1 VENIRH
7 GAINSTNGEAPLE
20 CIMTRSSAQKEHRKH
35 DPYTRIGRLL
45 EALDK
50 LQAGMTVELWEAFIP
65 EYARHYLHS
74 LNVGEHPLHPGDYFN
89 EWVMIRRIGQ
99 TPLDTDNEPVYHSRN
114 FIQYESPKARFW
126 L

>member
-1 VENIRH
+1 
-7 GAINSTNGEAPLE
+7 
-20 CIMTRSSAQKEHRKH
+20 MTRSSENISTENRSGEPVRTGAATIAQKERRKH

-50 LQAGMTVELWEAFIP
+50 LQAGMTGELWEAFIP
-65 EYARHYLHS
+65 DYARHYLHS
-74 LNVGEHPLHPGDYFN
+74 LKIGEHPLHPGDYFN

-99 TPLDTDNEPVYHSRN
+99 TPLDTDKEPVYHSRN